1 MKPLKE
7 KISITI
13 DTDLLKK
20 LRKLAEED
28 DRSVSSFINIILR
41 KVLERN
47 VKCFSIRRIELTPP
61 ALSRGCFLYGQI
73 RMINYSLAEQLFRC
87 AKAPLCKGSCHRV
100 SGD

>member
-41 KVLERN
+41 KY
-47 VKCFSIRRIELTPP
+47 IE
-61 ALSRGCFLYGQI
+61 I
-73 RMINYSLAEQLFRC
+73 IE
-87 AKAPLCKGSCHRV
+87 K
-100 SGD
+100 